1 MSVLLDKKN
10 ELDNR
15 TCIIEEMDLTK
26 LSKIELLEKCNELG
40 ITKYKSKS
48 KCELIDLIN
57 TKTTSKENADV
68 IIVQDTNSEQLPY
81 KNELNN
87 MNNNMNIIMN
97 IENDRDCEEN
107 NELTIVETFVGAGGA
122 HLGFKNAGYKSLLVN
137 DIDKDTIDTLLLNK
151 VISEDQYLLCPIEDI
166 TQEILLSKIGNKKVD
181 VLFGGIV
188 CKGFSL
194 AGVRNPFDPRNYL
207 YKHQLRLVNILRP
220 KVSVIENV
228 TAIKNMIL
236 YVNCEE
242 TIKTFDDYTKLSD
255 SNKLLNGE
263 KSSKRKNGEDYSE
276 LNLTI
281 NKNKKKMEE
290 LLKNIDKYK
299 YCVLDDIKQKYLE
312 MGYKLHEKILQTD
325 KYGGFTNRKRIIMV
339 AVRNDIEG
347 EYVYPEEQDKNI
359 NNTLNDALNLIDYN
373 GINNPSIDEDNRPMK
388 HNQKTIDRFK
398 LIPEGNNIADVI
410 DDIPDE
416 LKISA
421 FYSRGNTQRLSR
433 NHPAPTLVPGHS
445 NFPIHPWEHRSIT
458 VREAATITGF
468 PLDYKFCGSHTSR
481 CVQIGNAVPVHLSYN
496 IALSIK
502 KLLNK

>member
-1 MSVLLDKKN
+1 MNTMNKIKKGAIKK
-10 ELDNR
+10 
-15 TCIIEEMDLTK
+15 TKTK
-26 LSKIELLEKCNELG
+26 L
-40 ITKYKSKS
+40 
-48 KCELIDLIN
+48 
-57 TKTTSKENADV
+57 
-68 IIVQDTNSEQLPY
+68 IVEDSSSYQ
-81 KNELNN
+81 
-87 MNNNMNIIMN
+87 
-97 IENDRDCEEN
+97 EN
-107 NELTIVETFVGAGGA
+107 NQLTIVETFVGAGGA
-122 HLGFKNAGYKSLLVN
+122 HLGFKNAGFKSLLVN

-151 VISEDQYLLCPIEDI
+151 VIDENEYLLCPIENI
-166 TQEILLSKIGNKKVD
+166 TQELILSKIGDKNVD

-207 YKHQLRLVNILRP
+207 YKHQLRLVDILKP

-228 TAIKNMIL
+228 TSIKNMIL

-242 TIKTFDDYTKLSD
+242 TVKTFEDYTKLSD
-255 SNKLLNGE
+255 ANKLLNGE

-276 LNLTI
+276 LNLII
-281 NKNKKKMEE
+281 NKNKKNMEE
-290 LLKNIDKYK
+290 LLKGIDKYK
-299 YCVLDDIKQKYLE
+299 YCVLDDIKQKYLDL
-312 MGYKLHEKILQTD
+312 GYRFYEKILQTD
-325 KYGGFTNRKRIIMV
+325 KYGGYTNRKRIIMV

-347 EYVYPEEQDKNI
+347 EYLYPEEQSTNY
-359 NNTLNDALNLIDYN
+359 TLNDALKLIDYT
-373 GINNPSIDEDNRPMK
+373 GINNATVDEDNKPMK
-388 HNQKTIDRFK
+388 HNQKTVDRFK

-410 DDIPDE
+410 DELPDE

-421 FYSRGNTQRLSR
+421 FYSRGNTQRLNR
-433 NHPAPTLVPGHS
+433 NLPAPTLVPGHS

-481 CVQIGNAVPVHLSYN
+481 CIQIGNAVPVQLSYN

>member
-1 MSVLLDKKN
+1 MFLFNK
-10 ELDNR
+10 
-15 TCIIEEMDLTK
+15 
-26 LSKIELLEKCNELG
+26 
-40 ITKYKSKS
+40 
-48 KCELIDLIN
+48 
-57 TKTTSKENADV
+57 
-68 IIVQDTNSEQLPY
+68 

-87 MNNNMNIIMN
+87 ITNINTNMHEIELKMNKHFIKNNKPVKLIV
-97 IENDRDCEEN
+97 EEKHNDKIYNTDF
-107 NELTIVETFVGAGGA
+107 TIVETFVGAGGA
-122 HLGFKNAGYKSLLVN
+122 HLGFQKAGFKSTLVN
-137 DIDKDTIDTLLLNK
+137 DIDKDTINTLLKNK
-151 VISEDQYLLCPIEDI
+151 VINEEEYLLCPIEEM
-166 TQEILLSKIGNKKVD
+166 TQELVISKIKDTQVD

-207 YKHQLRLVNILRP
+207 YKHQLRLVNILKP

-228 TAIKNMIL
+228 TAIKNMLL
-236 YVNCEE
+236 YNNCEE
-242 TIKTFDDYTKLSD
+242 TIKTFEDYTKLSD
-255 SNKLLNGE
+255 ANKLLNGI
-263 KSSKRKNGEDYSE
+263 KSSKRKNGENYSE

-290 LLKNIDKYK
+290 LLKSIDKYK
-299 YCVLDDIKQKYLE
+299 YCILDDIKQMYEE
-312 MGYKLHEKILQTD
+312 MGYKFYEKILQTD
-325 KYGGFTNRKRIIMV
+325 KYGGYTNRKRIIMV
-339 AVRNDIEG
+339 AVRNDINKD
-347 EYVYPEEQDKNI
+347 YVFPDELNTNY
-359 NNTLNDALNLIDYN
+359 TLNDALELIDYV

-421 FYSRGNTQRLSR
+421 FYSRGNTQRLDR
-433 NHPAPTLVPGHS
+433 NLPAPTLVPGHS

-481 CVQIGNAVPVHLSYN
+481 CVQIGNAVPVQLSYN

-502 KLLNK
+502 NILTTD